1 MSDVILNVRELET
14 RFFLQKGVLTAVDQ
28 VSFQLHENET
38 LGIVGE
44 SGCGKSVTALSLM
57 RLVPNPG
64 RITGGQVIY
73 GGEDLLRKTEPEM
86 RVLRGNKISMI
97 FQEPLVALNPAYTVG
112 EQIAEC
118 FMVHEGLGKK
128 EAYGRAEIALGQVG
142 VTDASK
148 RLYSYPHE
156 FSGGMR
162 QRVMIAIALAC
173 DPDILIADEPTTAL
187 DVTIQAQILGLLRDL
202 IKDSN
207 KALIFITH
215 DLGVAAV
222 LCDRI
227 AVMYAGAVVEIADR
241 DALFE
246 RPLHPYTQGLFRSS
260 PYGEKPERFL
270 DPIPGSLC
278 NLMNPPAGCKF
289 HPRCE
294 QVLDVC
300 ARHCPTLRQVED
312 RGKTACHLYS

>member
-1 MSDVILNVRELET
+1 MSEVLLDVRELET
-14 RFFLQKGVLTAVDQ
+14 RFFLRKGVLTAVDRI
-28 VSFQLHENET
+28 SFQLHENET

-44 SGCGKSVTALSLM
+44 SGCGKSVTAMSLL
-57 RLVPNPG
+57 RLVPDPG
-64 RITGGQVIY
+64 KITGGQVIY
-73 GGEDLLRKTEPEM
+73 GGEDLLRKSEPEM
-86 RVLRGNKISMI
+86 QALRGRKISMI

-118 FMVHEGLGKK
+118 FMIHEGLGKK
-128 EAYGRAEIALGQVG
+128 ESYDRAEVALRQVG
-142 VTDASK
+142 ITAASR

-162 QRVMIAIALAC
+162 QRVMIAMALAC

-187 DVTIQAQILGLLRDL
+187 DVTIQAQILALLRDL
-202 IKDSN
+202 IRDSK

-227 AVMYAGAVVEIADR
+227 AVMYAGAIVEIADR

-246 RPLHPYTQGLFRSS
+246 RPLHPYTQGLLRSL
-260 PYGEKPERFL
+260 PYGEKPEKYL

-278 NLMNPPAGCKF
+278 NLMDPPTGCRF

-300 ARHCPTLRQVED
+300 ARECPTLRQVED
-312 RGKTACHLYS
+312 HGKTACHLYT

>member
-1 MSDVILNVRELET
+1 MSDVLLDVRELET
-14 RFFLQKGVLTAVDQ
+14 RFFLRKGVLTAVDRI
-28 VSFQLHENET
+28 SFQLHENET

-44 SGCGKSVTALSLM
+44 SGCGKSVTAMSLL
-57 RLVPNPG
+57 RLVPDPG
-64 RITGGQVIY
+64 KITGGQVIY
-73 GGEDLLRKTEPEM
+73 GGEDLLRKSEPEM
-86 RVLRGNKISMI
+86 QALRGRKISMI

-118 FMVHEGLGKK
+118 FMIHEGLGKK
-128 EAYGRAEIALGQVG
+128 ESYDRAEVALRQVG
-142 VTDASK
+142 ITAASR

-162 QRVMIAIALAC
+162 QRVMIAMALAC

-187 DVTIQAQILGLLRDL
+187 DVTIQAQILALLRDL
-202 IKDSN
+202 IRDSK

-227 AVMYAGAVVEIADR
+227 AVMYAGAIVEIADR

-246 RPLHPYTQGLFRSS
+246 RPLHPYTQGLLRSL
-260 PYGEKPERFL
+260 PYGEKPEKYL

-278 NLMNPPAGCKF
+278 NLVDPPTGCRF

-300 ARHCPTLRQVED
+300 ARECPTLRQVED
-312 RGKTACHLYS
+312 HGKTACHLYT